1 MQGMQEM
8 LLVDGR
14 KVFGRMLGVQEKHA
28 VEKRNKESEKT
39 EKVVRGKHF
48 LFVFL
53 SFN

>member
-1 MQGMQEM
+1 M

-14 KVFGRMLGVQEKHA
+14 KAFRRMLGAQEKRA
-28 VEKRNKESEKT
+28 AEKRDKESKKT